1 VVSGDGSGR
10 GTGPADLPGPAGAPP
25 PREQRTTRPDESL
38 LRPGL
43 RVVIAGTVGRG
54 RGPDQYYAGP
64 GNRFWEL
71 VHGSGLVPERLGP
84 DRAEGLLDAG
94 VGLTDLVIER
104 VHPPGQEPDWVVHR
118 RPFDAAV
125 RRVSPQV
132 VAFVSKTAATWY
144 ARGAGERLPRGY
156 GELAWT
162 VAGTPAF
169 VLPGPSG
176 ANNGMPLAL
185 RLSMWTDLV
194 DLLEHLGDQGPGR
207 RIGP

>member
-1 VVSGDGSGR
+1 MDAPDPLTTWPDG
-10 GTGPADLPGPAGAPP
+10 
-25 PREQRTTRPDESL
+25 SL

-43 RVVIAGTVGRG
+43 RLLIAGTIGRG
-54 RGPDQYYAGP
+54 WRPDQYYAGP

-71 VHGSGLVPERLGP
+71 LHTSGLVGERLSPELAGRLP
-84 DRAEGLLDAG
+84 DLG

-104 VHPPGQEPDWVVHR
+104 VQLVGREPEMVVHR
-118 RPFDAAV
+118 RPFDDAV
-125 RRVSPQV
+125 RAVAPQV
-132 VAFVSKTAATWY
+132 VAFVSKTAASWY

-162 VAGTPAF
+162 VAGRPSF

-185 RLSMWTDLV
+185 RLGMWTDLA
-194 DLLEHLGDQGPGR
+194 DFLDHLGPR
-207 RIGP
+207 S

>member
-1 VVSGDGSGR
+1 MV
-10 GTGPADLPGPAGAPP
+10 GPD
-25 PREQRTTRPDESL
+25 TTHPDSRL

-43 RVVIAGTVGRG
+43 RLVIAGTTGRG
-54 RGPDQYYAGP
+54 RQPAQYYAGP

-71 VHGSGLVPERLGP
+71 LHAGGLVAERLDPER
-84 DRAEGLLDAG
+84 AERLPALG

-104 VHPPGQEPDWVVHR
+104 VQRVGHEPEMIIHR
-118 RPFDAAV
+118 QPFDQAIRAV
-125 RRVSPQV
+125 APRV

-162 VAGTPAF
+162 VAGIPGF

-185 RLSMWTDLV
+185 RTALWGDLA
-194 DLLEHLGDQGPGR
+194 DFLEVTGPPPVR
-207 RIGP
+207 RA

>member
-1 VVSGDGSGR
+1 MASIMSRDLT
-10 GTGPADLPGPAGAPP
+10 GTGPD
-25 PREQRTTRPDESL
+25 RSL

-43 RVVIAGTVGRG
+43 RVVIAGTVGRT
-54 RGPDQYYAGP
+54 RRPSQYYAGV

-71 VHGSGLVPERLGP
+71 IHEGRLVGERLNHGQAERLP
-84 DRAEGLLDAG
+84 DLG

-104 VHPPGQEPDWVVHR
+104 VQAVGQEPDWVIHR
-118 RPFDAAV
+118 RPFDQAIRYA
-125 RRVSPQV
+125 SPQV

-144 ARGAGERLPRGY
+144 ARGAGLRLPRGY
-156 GELAWT
+156 GELDWT

-185 RLSMWTDLV
+185 RISLWTDLA
-194 DLLEHLGDQGPGR
+194 DYLSHHEETDDD
-207 RIGP
+207 

>member
-1 VVSGDGSGR
+1 MDEPHPMSV
-10 GTGPADLPGPAGAPP
+10 
-25 PREQRTTRPDESL
+25 QPDPTV

-54 RGPDQYYAGP
+54 HRPAQYYAGP

-71 VHGSGLVPERLGP
+71 LHGSGLVAERLGP
-84 DRAEGLLDAG
+84 DEAGRLPDLG

-104 VHPPGQEPDWVVHR
+104 VQRAGQEPEVLIHR
-118 RPFDAAV
+118 QPFDRAV
-125 RRVSPQV
+125 RAAPPQV

-156 GELAWT
+156 GEAGWT
-162 VAGTPAF
+162 VAGVPAF

-185 RLSMWTDLV
+185 RLTLWTDLADFV
-194 DLLEHLGDQGPGR
+194 DHVGAQSSLGH
-207 RIGP
+207 

>member
-1 VVSGDGSGR
+1 MRRPPSDG
-10 GTGPADLPGPAGAPP
+10 P
-25 PREQRTTRPDESL
+25 RPDRSL

-54 RGPDQYYAGP
+54 RRPDRYYAGA
-64 GNRFWEL
+64 GNRFYEL
-71 VHGSGLVPERLGP
+71 LQGSGLVHELLGP
-84 DRAEGLLDAG
+84 DSADRLPELG

-104 VHPPGQEPDWVVHR
+104 VLRAGQEPETVVHR

-125 RRVSPQV
+125 RAVAPQV

-144 ARGAGERLPRGY
+144 ARGAGERLPQGY
-156 GELAWT
+156 GELGWA
-162 VAGTPAF
+162 VAGVPAF

-185 RLSMWTDLV
+185 RLAMWSDLA
-194 DLLEHLGDQGPGR
+194 DFLEQAGAQELPGA
-207 RIGP
+207 